1 MIRKQNLIHYDQ
13 EGLTIQF
20 TFGSQHHRT
29 ECSEA
34 CPMLS
39 TEDT

>member
-20 TFGSQHHRT
+20 TFGSQHRT